1 MAEDTQIVRLREA
14 QARISH
20 LEYLMYTPSATDHAA
35 ALVRDNDLLS
45 GQVGRLELK
54 IRKAAR
60 ELER

>member
-1 MAEDTQIVRLREA
+1 MAEDARIVRLREA

-20 LEYLMYTPSATDHAA
+20 LEYLMYTPSVTDHTA
-35 ALVRDNDLLS
+35 ALVRDNGRLS
-45 GQVGRLELK
+45 DQVGRLELK